1 LIYGW
6 LRALFFLSI
15 FNILRAPG
23 FSPFFR
29 CCLVLFLFSFSFLY
43 PDEIFENFDVKHR
56 TNERERDESLRAGM
70 LTVVPFPSFLRLV
83 SFSKMVEINPT
94 TPPETKTKNK
104 KTKHFDCFGSACPSR
119 QTDKKQ
125 RKRLASRSNCE
136 NTPEN
141 ERA

>member
-1 LIYGW
+1 LKFD
-6 LRALFFLSI
+6 LRLVARAFFLSI

-83 SFSKMVEINPT
+83 SFSKMVETNKQNISIVLD
-94 TPPETKTKNK
+94 PPVRP
-104 KTKHFDCFGSACPSR
+104 DR
-119 QTDKKQ
+119 QT
-125 RKRLASRSNCE
+125 RNR
-136 NTPEN
+136 
-141 ERA
+141 ERD

>member
-94 TPPETKTKNK
+94 TPPETKTKKQNISIVL
-104 KTKHFDCFGSACPSR
+104 DPPVRPDR
-119 QTDKKQ
+119 QT
-125 RKRLASRSNCE
+125 RNR
-136 NTPEN
+136 
-141 ERA
+141 ERD